1 MKRRTIK
8 NPVRQ
13 YKQMMC
19 QLGKLK
25 DKLRDIMEAI
35 PPCYA
40 YDTLPISFDV
50 DKFIASLT
58 GKGIYLYCSDH
69 GWASGCFVT

>member
-1 MKRRTIK
+1 
-8 NPVRQ
+8 
-13 YKQMMC
+13 MMS
-19 QLGKLK
+19 QAGKLK
-25 DKLRDIMEAI
+25 EKLRDIIKAI
-35 PPCYA
+35 PPCSI

-69 GWASGCFVT
+69 GWASGCFET